1 MRVPREAWRKTIW
14 ILGLPG
20 SGKSVDGHQRADPLR
35 ARFGDAVVYFDPK
48 GDVHG
53 YTSFGRTARP
63 HLLDLRPGKPAQLNL
78 FRDLD
83 QYALKNLLVA
93 GFNLAETGDV
103 ADHYRISE
111 QKAAKLIA
119 EQFPHGANIQQV
131 LAAARV
137 LPEALKKDV
146 KGLITK
152 LENVADLS
160 RPADGFRY

>member
-1 MRVPREAWRKTIW
+1 MAPHVF
-14 ILGLPG
+14 
-20 SGKSVDGHQRADPLR
+20 RAHCPD
-35 ARFGDAVVYFDPK
+35 F
-48 GDVHG
+48 
-53 YTSFGRTARP
+53 T
-63 HLLDLRPGKPAQLNL
+63 LLDLRPGKPAQLNL

-93 GFNLAETGDV
+93 GFNLSETGDV

-119 EQFPHGANIQQV
+119 EQFPQGANIQQV
-131 LAAARV
+131 LAAAYA

-160 RPADGFRY
+160 VLQTDSGIDVAGIINGGGCLYVIGSMDDEA